1 MPVAP
6 KPMNAHDLAAIAPAA
21 PALGGGEPFAAFLEP
36 GAAMP
41 IAGGEPIPPIEVED
55 TLLPAETADLLLP
68 LIEQQ
73 RAALATP
80 AAAVAPVTPAIAVAT
95 ETIPASANGSALSPP
110 ATGAAV
116 QARAA
121 AGGEAR
127 AKLARGKT
135 QPPELPAAEPAAGAP
150 TPTILGR
157 AATASANAPVTS
169 AAPGATGGRDD
180 VRPARTATNVQVS
193 TPDATPAAQGPDA
206 RTAAVAAASHAVPV
220 TIAEIKDIKPLPDL
234 GQTRPEPSLQPVPVA
249 PVQGVA
255 QPAPSKPADKA
266 SPKVAEKISSKLAEK
281 ASPKVAEKFV
291 ASLTAP
297 KAALSQA
304 STAQPLLVQ
313 GSVEAAAEPIH
324 APPTAP
330 VAAERPASVVA
341 GAPPADS
348 AAPASAPAAP
358 IISAAP
364 APVPLATAA
373 ATVAQALAAQVLTIA
388 ADGAWIDALAR
399 DISRMASGS
408 GDLRFRLT
416 PETLGELRV
425 EISQSERGA
434 VIRMSVSS
442 EAAQAAIADAQP
454 RLLAE
459 ARAQGVRIADAQVDL
474 ASSHQNRGDAQRH
487 QNAQP
492 DQPLRALRHPHSQT
506 RPAADAAPGRT
517 DRYA

>member
-1 MPVAP
+1 MPVVP
-6 KPMNAHDLAAIAPAA
+6 KPMNAHDLAASAPAA
-21 PALGGGEPFAAFLEP
+21 LALGGGEPFAAFLEP

-41 IAGGEPIPPIEVED
+41 IADGEPIPPTEVED

-73 RAALATP
+73 RAALAAP
-80 AAAVAPVTPAIAVAT
+80 AVAAVAPVTPAIAPAT
-95 ETIPASANGSALSPP
+95 ETIPVGANGSALSSP

-116 QARAA
+116 QVPAA

-127 AKLARGKT
+127 AKPARGGT
-135 QPPELPAAEPAAGAP
+135 PPPELPAARPVTTAPARTVPGGA
-150 TPTILGR
+150 
-157 AATASANAPVTS
+157 AAASANAPVTS
-169 AAPGATGGRDD
+169 AAPDATGGRDD
-180 VRPARTATNVQVS
+180 VRPAPPAPLVQVPAHGAAP
-193 TPDATPAAQGPDA
+193 TARGPAAPPV
-206 RTAAVAAASHAVPV
+206 AVAAAPHAAQV
-220 TIAEIKDIKPLPDL
+220 TIAGIKAPKPLPDL
-234 GQTRPEPSLQPVPVA
+234 GHKRPAPSLPPGA
-249 PVQGVA
+249 PVQDVA
-255 QPAPSKPADKA
+255 QPA
-266 SPKVAEKISSKLAEK
+266 SPEPAEK
-281 ASPKVAEKFV
+281 ASPKPAERFV

-297 KAALSQA
+297 SAALPQA
-304 STAQPLLVQ
+304 STAQPLSVQ
-313 GSVEAAAEPIH
+313 GAVEGAAKLIQVPPPAPI
-324 APPTAP
+324 
-330 VAAERPASVVA
+330 AAERPVAAAA
-341 GAPPADS
+341 GAPPADI
-348 AAPASAPAAP
+348 AAPASAPT
-358 IISAAP
+358 ISAGP
-364 APVPLATAA
+364 APVPLPLPTAA
-373 ATVAQALAAQVLTIA
+373 ANVAPALAAQVLTIA

-434 VIRMSVSS
+434 VVRMSVSS

-492 DQPLRALRHPHSQT
+492 DQPPRALRQPHSQT
-506 RPAADAAPGRT
+506 RPAANAAPGRT